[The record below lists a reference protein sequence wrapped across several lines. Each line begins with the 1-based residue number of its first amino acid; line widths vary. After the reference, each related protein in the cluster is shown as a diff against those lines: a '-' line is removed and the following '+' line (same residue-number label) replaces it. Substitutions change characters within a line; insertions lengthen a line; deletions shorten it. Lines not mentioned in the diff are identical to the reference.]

1 MKSVG
6 ALFFPPIKYEF
17 ETTIKMVFG
26 FIYSTHPT
34 LQYEVCQSNQH
45 FDNMHKLLLLSCGVD
60 ISTSTAKENN
70 VDGATNV
77 NAAICLDIVKAFYHL
92 NHIYKSIN
100 LK

>member
-1 MKSVG
+1 M
-6 ALFFPPIKYEF
+6 A
-17 ETTIKMVFG
+17 
-26 FIYSTHPT
+26 THSAT
-34 LQYEVCQSNQH
+34 KDDADSYFTNVNEVCQSNQH